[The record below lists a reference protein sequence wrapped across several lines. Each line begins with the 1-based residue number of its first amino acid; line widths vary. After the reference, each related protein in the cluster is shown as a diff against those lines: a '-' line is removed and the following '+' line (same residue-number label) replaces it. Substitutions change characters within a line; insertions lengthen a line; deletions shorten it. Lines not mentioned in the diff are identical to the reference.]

1 LKQKS
6 SLQRFLLDSKK
17 YLYLLFLFICLS
29 TLAGIFQTTLSKL
42 YGEMVDL
49 GIMGQTDRMFSLVLP
64 IALLLLLDFGRVALN
79 NIVNAIGTERVFFN
93 MRMRVYKSLLH
104 VDMHILDQNTR
115 TGDLT
120 VRITNDIN
128 NLCSLCADTFSWFLR
143 IILMAAV
150 AFVFC
155 FMLSWQMTVIYLILT
170 PLCVFLSRNIS
181 AAVEK
186 KQKEQSERIGQAM
199 NVTTDFLH
207 GLMVVKA
214 FVLEDEMN
222 KRFMKQSDEAVHASI
237 GIEKIA
243 VRLNAARYLFK
254 IFPILGMLGL
264 GLWLISLHI
273 TTVGTVIAF
282 ISISTHIRTAI
293 DLTGNMARTVRSASA
308 MAARIYEVLDFP
320 LESHGTVFSYSRDK
334 YIVHIENID
343 FSYNKNHPLFQKL
356 SLRIAYGEKVGLVG
370 PSGCG
375 KSSIIRLISR
385 LYTPE
390 SGTLQVFG
398 HDVEQWAPDALRN
411 GISVVTQEPNLFD
424 GTIYENVAYG
434 RKGATYTEIVAALEA
449 AYLTDFILSLP
460 KGMETNIGEG
470 GAQLS
475 GGQKQRIAIARAM
488 LKNAPLVLL
497 DEATASLD
505 TIAEFDVQRALERLL
520 EGRTGI
526 IVTHRLYT
534 LRNVD
539 RILFLEEGS
548 IVEEGTWDELMAAHG
563 RFYRMALLQKQER
576 ASDNG

>member
-1 LKQKS
+1 MKNKS
-6 SLQRFLLDSKK
+6 SLHRFLLDSKK
-17 YLYLLFLFICLS
+17 YWHWLFLFISLS
-29 TLAGIFQTTLSKL
+29 TLAGVFQTMLSKL

-49 GIMGQTDRMFSLVLP
+49 GIMGQTDKMFSLVIP
-64 IALLLLLDFGRVALN
+64 ITLLLLLDFGRVALT
-79 NIVNAIGTERVFFN
+79 NIVNAIGTERIFFN

-104 VDMHILDQNTR
+104 VEMRILDRNIH

-120 VRITNDIN
+120 ARITNDVN
-128 NLCSLCADTFSWFLR
+128 SLCNLFADTFTWFLR

-155 FMLSWQMTVIYLILT
+155 FILSWQLTVIYLILT
-170 PLCVFLSRNIS
+170 PLCVFLSHKIS
-181 AAVEK
+181 ATVEK
-186 KQKEQSERIGQAM
+186 EQKELSERIGQAM

-207 GLMVVKA
+207 GLMIVKA
-214 FVLEDEMN
+214 FILEDEMN
-222 KRFMKQSDEAVHASI
+222 KRFIKQSDEAVHASI
-237 GIEKIA
+237 SIEKIA

-254 IFPILGMLGL
+254 VLPIAGTLAL
-264 GLWLISLHI
+264 GLWLISLNM

-293 DLTGNMARTVRSASA
+293 DLIGNMTRTVRTASA
-308 MAARIYEVLDFP
+308 MSARIYEVLDFP
-320 LESHGTVFSYSRDK
+320 LESPGTTFLYDCDK
-334 YIVHIENID
+334 YIVHMENIS
-343 FSYNKNHPLFQKL
+343 FSYNKNHPLFQQL
-356 SLRIAYGEKVGLVG
+356 SLHIVYGEKVGLVG

-390 SGTLQVFG
+390 SGTLRLFG

-411 GISVVTQEPNLFD
+411 GISVVTQEPNLFS

-434 RKGATYTEIVAALEA
+434 RKDATHTEIVAALDA

-475 GGQKQRIAIARAM
+475 GGQRQRIAIARAI

-505 TIAEFDVQRALERLL
+505 TVAEFDVQRALERLL

-539 RILFLEEGS
+539 RILFLEDGA
-548 IVEEGTWDELMAAHG
+548 IVEEGTWDELMATQG
-563 RFYRMALLQKQER
+563 RFYHMALLQKQER
-576 ASDNG
+576 ASANV